1 MAQARRIKVKGVR
14 REAIDTEQLALIYWL
29 QAKRVLRERREREAK
44 AKAKQREKDNDSGG
58 RP

>member
-14 REAIDTEQLALIYWL
+14 RSEIDAEQLALVYWL

-44 AKAKQREKDNDSGG
+44 ARAKRRQQAQSEERS
-58 RP
+58 